1 MPNGDENNKNNK
13 GPTQEDL
20 QNRQKSIDQQKLE
33 RDLLN
38 ETLATIKERAIV
50 DKKRITELR
59 NSVDIQQ
66 DISNSIQ
73 TSKNLKAE
81 ISKLDARANKDLI
94 NKLNKEKEIHEAKT
108 KQLIKENEVAKSFE
122 KNLGTANMLMG
133 EMSKIPL
140 VGSMLN
146 TQKASE
152 AMTEEFVKSKD
163 KTKALAAGF
172 KEMGK
177 SLNAAMGPLILL
189 TIIKSLVE
197 ANKSVVGIQKELG
210 ISRGRAKELRGELA
224 ATAMHAKD
232 IVGSATALRITTK
245 ALLELN
251 TKLNDQFQTAAVFN
265 QETLAHLTDMNK
277 AGILLDDQLGVA
289 AGSAAR
295 MGMSVDQALEGIEGI
310 VNESNAATGAQIN
323 LKNVIH
329 DTHKISGQIRAQMGG
344 NVMEISK
351 AVVKAK
357 ALGFELEQIANAG
370 KSLLDF
376 ESSINAELEAELLT
390 GKQLNL
396 ERARLAALTGDYETL
411 TAEIAANV
419 GDFADFSKLNVLQQE
434 SIAKAVG
441 MTADELSNALLLESD
456 RAAMLAEA
464 EANNDKQTIAMLK
477 QMDAQEEFN
486 AAVEQMK
493 QLFVDMV
500 GPIEGIVNRISGI
513 AEFFGSATGKALLF
527 TGAMVKLGAI
537 VAGLFG
543 KSLATAIASIYSGFG
558 FLGIAGVA
566 LAAGAVVTLMASIGK
581 AKATKVDDAIID
593 PQGGIVTQGPKGTI
607 QLNKE
612 DSIIAGTNLGGGG
625 GGNESE
631 KFDYKKMAM
640 AMSNIKVSTNIKHD
654 SFGASSSTGKDGD
667 YQKTARYSTKFV

>member
-197 ANKSVVGIQKELG
+197 AKKSVVGI
-210 ISRGRAKELRGELA
+210 
-224 ATAMHAKD
+224 
-232 IVGSATALRITTK
+232 
-245 ALLELN
+245 
-251 TKLNDQFQTAAVFN
+251 
-265 QETLAHLTDMNK
+265 
-277 AGILLDDQLGVA
+277 
-289 AGSAAR
+289 
-295 MGMSVDQALEGIEGI
+295 
-310 VNESNAATGAQIN
+310 
-323 LKNVIH
+323 
-329 DTHKISGQIRAQMGG
+329 
-344 NVMEISK
+344 
-351 AVVKAK
+351 
-357 ALGFELEQIANAG
+357 
-370 KSLLDF
+370 
-376 ESSINAELEAELLT
+376 
-390 GKQLNL
+390 
-396 ERARLAALTGDYETL
+396 
-411 TAEIAANV
+411 
-419 GDFADFSKLNVLQQE
+419 
-434 SIAKAVG
+434 
-441 MTADELSNALLLESD
+441 
-456 RAAMLAEA
+456 
-464 EANNDKQTIAMLK
+464 
-477 QMDAQEEFN
+477 
-486 AAVEQMK
+486 
-493 QLFVDMV
+493 
-500 GPIEGIVNRISGI
+500 
-513 AEFFGSATGKALLF
+513 
-527 TGAMVKLGAI
+527 
-537 VAGLFG
+537 
-543 KSLATAIASIYSGFG
+543 
-558 FLGIAGVA
+558 
-566 LAAGAVVTLMASIGK
+566 
-581 AKATKVDDAIID
+581 
-593 PQGGIVTQGPKGTI
+593 
-607 QLNKE
+607 
-612 DSIIAGTNLGGGG
+612 
-625 GGNESE
+625 
-631 KFDYKKMAM
+631 
-640 AMSNIKVSTNIKHD
+640 
-654 SFGASSSTGKDGD
+654 
-667 YQKTARYSTKFV
+667 

>member
-251 TKLNDQFQTAAVFN
+251 TKLNAQFQTAAVFN

-351 AVVKAK
+351 K
-357 ALGFELEQIANAG
+357 
-370 KSLLDF
+370 
-376 ESSINAELEAELLT
+376 
-390 GKQLNL
+390 
-396 ERARLAALTGDYETL
+396 Y
-411 TAEIAANV
+411 
-419 GDFADFSKLNVLQQE
+419 
-434 SIAKAVG
+434 
-441 MTADELSNALLLESD
+441 
-456 RAAMLAEA
+456 
-464 EANNDKQTIAMLK
+464 
-477 QMDAQEEFN
+477 
-486 AAVEQMK
+486 
-493 QLFVDMV
+493 
-500 GPIEGIVNRISGI
+500 
-513 AEFFGSATGKALLF
+513 
-527 TGAMVKLGAI
+527 
-537 VAGLFG
+537 
-543 KSLATAIASIYSGFG
+543 
-558 FLGIAGVA
+558 
-566 LAAGAVVTLMASIGK
+566 LMI
-581 AKATKVDDAIID
+581 T
-593 PQGGIVTQGPKGTI
+593 
-607 QLNKE
+607 
-612 DSIIAGTNLGGGG
+612 
-625 GGNESE
+625 
-631 KFDYKKMAM
+631 
-640 AMSNIKVSTNIKHD
+640 
-654 SFGASSSTGKDGD
+654 
-667 YQKTARYSTKFV
+667 